1 MIGKS
6 FSIQGYFEGAELAGD
21 FAVIECILQDDRH
34 WAASVLERADTKPR
48 IVEWVR
54 VRNSINPSRIIPKSV
69 EHFIAVGP
77 VGKHQTLSYQV
88 DRLDDDT
95 VKITPIAYLEPG
107 NKMRI
112 VIVLALFYVLP
123 ALFSPLVWHKYAET
137 NLKVSRYYLNSFCYY
152 LENRLTE

>member
-34 WAASVLERADTKPR
+34 WAASVLEQADTKPR
-48 IVEWVR
+48 IVEWVQ
-54 VRNSINPSRIIPKSV
+54 VWNNINPSRIIPKSV

-88 DRLDDDT
+88 DRLDEDS

-107 NKMRI
+107 NKIRI
-112 VIVLALFYVLP
+112 VIILALFYVLP
-123 ALFSPLVWHKYAET
+123 ALFSPLVWRNYAET
-137 NLKVSRYYLNSFCYY
+137 NLKVSRYYLSSFCYY
-152 LENRLTE
+152 LETRLTE